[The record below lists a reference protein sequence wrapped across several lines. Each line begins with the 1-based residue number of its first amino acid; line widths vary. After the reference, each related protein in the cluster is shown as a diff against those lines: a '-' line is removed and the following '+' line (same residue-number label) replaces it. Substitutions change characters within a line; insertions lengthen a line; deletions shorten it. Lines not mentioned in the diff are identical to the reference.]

1 VKPRDAAN
9 FALALSDRKKT
20 DPAWEYAIRV
30 MMGAAEADASEDD
43 LKEAAR
49 QLDVAFRMDGL
60 LGIGPSYG
68 RAGEIGE
75 QRA

>member
-1 VKPRDAAN
+1 
-9 FALALSDRKKT
+9 
-20 DPAWEYAIRV
+20 

-68 RAGEIGE
+68 RAREIGE